1 MRTVAD
7 SEFKQ
12 KTAVSDSSEILREQ
26 AGYN

>member
-1 MRTVAD
+1 MRAATD